1 MIVQT
6 INTIWERLPYVDT
19 QRVYTTLI
27 DPKTNKQVIEIVV
40 YSTYNAQGKPEQHEL
55 PNKGQNIDL
64 RA

>member
-6 INTIWERLPYVDT
+6 INSIWERLPYVDT

-27 DPKTNKQVIEIVV
+27 DPQTLKQVTEIVV
-40 YSTYNAQGKPEQHEL
+40 YSTYNAQGREEHHEL
-55 PNKGQNIDL
+55 PNKGQHIDL